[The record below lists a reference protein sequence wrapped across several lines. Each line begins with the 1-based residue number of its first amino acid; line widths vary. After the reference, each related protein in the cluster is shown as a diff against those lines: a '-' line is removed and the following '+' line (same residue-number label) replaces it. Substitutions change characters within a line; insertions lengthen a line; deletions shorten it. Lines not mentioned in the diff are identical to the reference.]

1 MKIETALCTL
11 KLLCGRETR
20 SREETDALPYAP
32 ADGRS
37 LSLGSALGPAGAL
50 LPLRLPAVLAVPP
63 LSRLAGRPSNLEETS
78 GILAGAASLSL
89 NRLELECENADAR
102 RLPEGM
108 AAARN
113 LLPQSMV
120 MRRNRTST
128 AFVDHRKDSS

>member
-37 LSLGSALGPAGAL
+37 VSLGSALGPAGAL

-108 AAARN
+108 AAARARRN
-113 LLPQSMV
+113 SLPQT
-120 MRRNRTST
+120 R
-128 AFVDHRKDSS
+128 

>member
-11 KLLCGRETR
+11 KPRLLCGRETR
-20 SREETDALPYAP
+20 SREETDALPYAAAP

-108 AAARN
+108 APARN
-113 LLPQSMV
+113 SLPQSMV
-120 MRRNRTST
+120 MRRNR
-128 AFVDHRKDSS
+128 HINRLC